1 MIEKKSKINVT
12 KNGWNWNLKVDFAF
26 FAKVEFLATI
36 KKEEAILILYSI
48 LHYDRKSSGTTF
60 SV

>member
-1 MIEKKSKINVT
+1 MAEIET
-12 KNGWNWNLKVDFAF
+12 LKVDLHF
-26 FAKVEFLATI
+26 FLQKLNFKPQLKV
-36 KKEEAILILYSI
+36 EEAILILYSI

>member
-1 MIEKKSKINVT
+1 MLLKMAEIEI
-12 KNGWNWNLKVDFAF
+12 FF

-36 KKEEAILILYSI
+36 KKEEQAILILYSI

>member
-26 FAKVEFLATI
+26 FATI